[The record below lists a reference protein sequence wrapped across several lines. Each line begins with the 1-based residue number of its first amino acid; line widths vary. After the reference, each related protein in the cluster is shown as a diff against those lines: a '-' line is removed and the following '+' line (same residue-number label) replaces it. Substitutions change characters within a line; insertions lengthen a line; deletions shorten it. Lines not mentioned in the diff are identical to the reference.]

1 MKKLFLSIVTL
12 MLLLSVVMPVA
23 VQAATISIDKTQMK
37 VGDIVE
43 VKVNIKKD
51 VENIQFDMKF
61 DNTKYEYVNDS
72 ATSKLDSTGSN
83 LISENVVRVSAFNL
97 NKTKADTVSLK
108 FKATNTGEGVPF
120 SIVGTVEIGEAGEKF
135 DNVEIKVEKINAVS
149 KVTVDQYYDEF
160 GNPIPRHPQTGE
172 EIAQKDKTSVGT

>member
-1 MKKLFLSIVTL
+1 MKKLFLSIITL
-12 MLLLSVVMPVA
+12 MLLLSVVMPVT

-43 VKVNIKKD
+43 VKVSTKKD

-61 DNTKYEYVNDS
+61 DNTKYEYVNGS

-97 NKTKADTVSLK
+97 NKTKNHYKQS
-108 FKATNTGEGVPF
+108 FE
-120 SIVGTVEIGEAGEKF
+120 
-135 DNVEIKVEKINAVS
+135 
-149 KVTVDQYYDEF
+149 
-160 GNPIPRHPQTGE
+160 
-172 EIAQKDKTSVGT
+172 